1 MKPWLQSLCHVIF
14 FQKKMTQNPYAFAYV
29 VCVSVSVLRICFA
42 SEIDFT
48 FFSRIFCKSV
58 YYAPINVKPVGGG
71 GEGGGKAWG
80 GDLTFFKNLPSNSL
94 PMHEQIIPFNSN
106 QISPPRA
113 AHFCPS
119 LGWTRE
125 RHNKNISK

>member
-58 YYAPINVKPVGGG
+58 YYAPINVKPAGGG
-71 GEGGGKAWG
+71 GGGRAWG
-80 GDLTFFKNLPSNSL
+80 WRFDIFQKFAFKFPA
-94 PMHEQIIPFNSN
+94 HEQIIPFNSN

-119 LGWTRE
+119 QGWTRE
-125 RHNKNISK
+125 RHNKNISR